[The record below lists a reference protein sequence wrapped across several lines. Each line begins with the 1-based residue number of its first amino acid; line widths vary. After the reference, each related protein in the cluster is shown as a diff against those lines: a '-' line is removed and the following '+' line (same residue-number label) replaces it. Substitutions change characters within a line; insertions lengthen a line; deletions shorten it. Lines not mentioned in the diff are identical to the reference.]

1 MVDFG
6 DSSRYLD
13 LNLKF
18 QNRVDLNSKVAIL
31 YQWAG
36 YSKKATIQLYPFS
49 IYNKILF
56 KNVLFQADLLKKVEE
71 IFRENTTTHKA
82 ENIRIK
88 IQRTRSKIPF
98 KFKIPTAFS
107 RFNPL

>member
-1 MVDFG
+1 M
-6 DSSRYLD
+6 
-13 LNLKF
+13 
-18 QNRVDLNSKVAIL
+18 AIL

-49 IYNKILF
+49 IHNKILF
-56 KNVLFQADLLKKVEE
+56 NNVLFKADLLKKVEE
-71 IFRENTTTHKA
+71 IFRENSTTHKA

-88 IQRTRSKIPF
+88 IQRTRYKIP
-98 KFKIPTAFS
+98 FKIPTAFP